1 MGNEEEQRA
10 ILGGGCITLVIAV
23 LIAIVFMLVSILDK
37 A

>member
-37 A
+37 V

>member
-23 LIAIVFMLVSILDK
+23 LVAIVFMLVSILDK